1 MATSRLVS
9 SPYALIFGVV
19 ATTILLAVP
28 GEGRA
33 GSLRFLANT
42 AVANFNEEDLRILQA
57 TALTLLKDGTTG
69 QSQEWANPNS
79 TAKGTLTIVK
89 VFNSTEG
96 YLCKSVRAENSAKGL
111 HGRATYPVCEV
122 QPGDWK
128 LHSQAKPA
136 AP

>member
-1 MATSRLVS
+1 MM
-9 SPYALIFGVV
+9 
-19 ATTILLAVP
+19 LLAVP

-33 GSLRFLANT
+33 GNLGFLAKT
-42 AVANFNEEDLRILQA
+42 AVGKFSADDLRILQA
-57 TALTLLKDGTTG
+57 TALTLLKDGATG
-69 QSQEWANPNS
+69 QSQEWSNPNS

-96 YLCKSVRAENSAKGL
+96 YLCKSVRSENSANGL
-111 HGRATYPVCEV
+111 HGRATYPVCEI